1 MNIVTRIFVKRFGD
15 SFDIYRQIVTNS
27 REGGY
32 NVVEYEPI
40 VTVTPNSET
49 LSGKREELP
58 SSCVSSG
65 IPTSPWS
72 GNRRRGID
80 PAFFMPKW

>member
-32 NVVEYEPI
+32 NVEYEPI

-49 LSGKREELP
+49 VSGKREEITKLMRILGYP
-58 SSCVSSG
+58 NF
-65 IPTSPWS
+65 TLEW
-72 GNRRRGID
+72 
-80 PAFFMPKW
+80 